1 MSDIKDYTP
10 PDEDGLA
17 DYIYFTN
24 WRIPLAVHGAEARSV
39 TCGTYGGSSGGV
51 KMRRFKHTKR
61 VCGYLDGDVLYLL
74 GDEKISEHVEAPPH
88 DFYYGGVYTST
99 SQPLPTFPLKVP
111 NTWSDHDKPALSDQW
126 NIGGQYGVAE
136 GYFAPKKLSEQ
147 NYGLI
152 FDNHIFRTF
161 FTQGASSDYYYLTLS
176 TDLTKTARL
185 RGLSEF
191 DETDGSTAYHYDSSI
206 GGYAKA
212 IRGIF
217 SSLERAYN
225 YAVGDFYVQHDN
237 LQPEGW
243 WLPPDSI
250 SNLRSS
256 FLLAS
261 FANLIITTSYID
273 AVRYIEDGT
282 LPKDYVYDSPDDDPN
297 TTPDGGDDNNESDG
311 NAGSDVRDDISV
323 NLPTADAVS
332 LSNINIYA
340 LTREQLLSF
349 ISDMWNFSWTELAT
363 NMMTG
368 IYNNLVDNVQSIRV
382 LPFPASELGVV
393 DTADKIIC
401 GWWTHS
407 ATVQIIKTNIA
418 GGAMPRVSVG
428 SYDLKEVFGGWADYS
443 PYTTVDLYLPYHGE
457 VRLDTNLFMQHTINI
472 EYVIDV
478 LMGLITYFISCDNTV
493 VMSISAK
500 VSADVPVSLASGID
514 TFTDVLNNN
523 AHFVESA
530 GMLRPVGMVTG
541 STSVATEKLVN
552 QSSQSGMFYM
562 PCKCHVRITRPAYTR
577 ASNYAS
583 RYGYPCYGSY
593 KLSALKG
600 FTVVENYKGSYSKG
614 IEKEEAD
621 EIKRQLEEGIY
632 L

>member
-1 MSDIKDYTP
+1 MSDIKDYTQ
-10 PDEDGLA
+10 PDAEKLA
-17 DYIYFTN
+17 GYIYCFQYRPP
-24 WRIPLAVHGAEARSV
+24 WGVHGAESARIA
-39 TCGTYGGSSGGV
+39 CGTYGSGQKMGV
-51 KMRRFKHTKR
+51 KYRRFEHKNR
-61 VCGYLDGDVLYLL
+61 VCGYLDGDILYLL
-74 GDEKISEHVEAPPH
+74 GSEEISRNLYSPPN
-88 DFYYGGVYTST
+88 DFFIEGIYEST
-99 SQPLPTFPLKVP
+99 TKPLPTFPLKVP
-111 NTWSDHDKPALSDQW
+111 KTWSDHAKPALSDQW
-126 NIGGQYGVAE
+126 NIGGIYGVDT
-136 GYFAPKKLSEQ
+136 GFFAPPELSDIKWGKG
-147 NYGLI
+147 YI
-152 FDNHIFRTF
+152 DSVFKPF
-161 FTQGASSDYYYLTLS
+161 FTQGLTTYGDLK
-176 TDLTKTARL
+176 LTKSIDTTARA
-185 RGLSEF
+185 RGTSEYIENNSATMF
-191 DETDGSTAYHYDSSI
+191 HYDPNI
-206 GGYAKA
+206 GAYPTAV
-212 IRGIF
+212 RGVF
-217 SSLERAYN
+217 SCLNRAYA
-225 YAVGDFYVQHDN
+225 YATGDFYTSHDH
-237 LQPEGW
+237 LYPENW
-243 WLPPDSI
+243 WLPTGNESTNQFFYMNF
-250 SNLRSS
+250 S
-256 FLLAS
+256 
-261 FANLIITTSYID
+261 NLIITKDLDD
-273 AVRYIEDGT
+273 ALRYIEDGT
-282 LPKDYVYDSPDDDPN
+282 LPKSYIYDDPD
-297 TTPDGGDDNNESDG
+297 TSPSASPDGGDDNNESDG

-340 LTREQLLSF
+340 LTREQLVAF
-349 ISDMWNFSWTELAT
+349 ISDMWDFSWTELAT

-382 LPFPASELGVV
+382 LPFPVNELGVT
-393 DTADKIIC
+393 DTATGIVC
-401 GWWTHS
+401 GWWTHP

-443 PYTTVDLYLPYHGE
+443 PYTTIDLYLPYHGE
-457 VRLDTNLFMQHTINI
+457 VRLDTNLFMNHTIKI

-493 VMSISAK
+493 VMSLSAK

-514 TFTDVLNNN
+514 TFTDVLNNSTK
-523 AHFVESA
+523 FIESA
-530 GMLRPVGMVTG
+530 TAMRPVGMVTG

-621 EIKRQLEEGIY
+621 EIKRILEEGVY